1 MNFLEKYFKF
11 KKEMRMPFSKTE
23 QINHQ
28 RHGFSTQNRDA
39 DLIKEYKNW
48 VFACVNARAEEVASI
63 ELELY
68 RGDSEI
74 ESHEVLDLLNDVNP
88 NTTKYELFFGTQS
101 FLDLTGNAFW
111 YLARDNEGKG
121 KIRQIYLIS
130 PDKLYI
136 VPSKDNPLVIE
147 GYVYANGKDKITFN
161 PNEILHFKNFNPS
174 GNYPN
179 PHRGVGIVEASLW
192 AIHTDNEART
202 WNYSFFKNS
211 AKPDG
216 LLTTEG
222 ILGDDQYERIKQQ
235 WRQTHEG
242 SGNNGK
248 TAIMEGGLKW
258 QDVSKTQK
266 DMDFVAQRT
275 FSRDEILS
283 MFRVPKTV
291 VGITD
296 DVNRANAEASDY
308 VFAKRTIKPLMKAF
322 VTILN
327 EYLLPEYGNDLY
339 FKFED
344 PTPEDRMAELQEY
357 SLGWNKWLTTNDIRR
372 DEGYDPSENGDT
384 FYGSF
389 SDVPRDT
396 VNQTKKVKESKP
408 ISKGADKVIEDFMAK
423 LPAKQKALKQ
433 VSPAQKSVYKEVYEK
448 RFDKNEKSLMKD
460 VIAFFKKQEI
470 EVMNNVEDE
479 FNGLKPKEY
488 KLKGVEDA
496 LFDQKRAVGA
506 SISLITPHIR
516 KFLNEGAEM
525 ADSLTGGDTN
535 TDTPAFKK
543 FLEERAKF
551 FAETINETTRE
562 SLLKT
567 INDALDNGEGVNDI
581 KERVALVYKDAE
593 TYRTERIARTEVS
606 ASLNEG
612 NIEAFKQAG
621 IENVEWLAIVDDVTA
636 DICMQNDGEVRKL
649 GQEFP
654 SGETQPPNHVN
665 CRCSVLPVF
674 ED

>member
-1 MNFLEKYFKF
+1 MNFLEKYF

-23 QINHQ
+23 QINQQ
-28 RHGFSTQNRDA
+28 RFSFSNQMKDG
-39 DLIKEYKNW
+39 DLINEYKNW

-68 RGDSEI
+68 KGEVEVETHEI
-74 ESHEVLDLLNDVNP
+74 LDLLKDVNP
-88 NTTKYELFFGTQS
+88 NTTKYELFFGTQA

-111 YLARDNEGKG
+111 YLARDNDGKG

-130 PDKLYI
+130 PDKMYI
-136 VPSKDNPLVIE
+136 VPNKENPLIIE
-147 GYVYANGKDKITFN
+147 GYVYSNGKDKIPFN
-161 PNEILHFKNFNPS
+161 PNEILHFKNFNPNGS
-174 GNYPN
+174 YPN
-179 PHRGVGIVEASLW
+179 PHKGVGIVESSLW
-192 AIHTDNEART
+192 AIQTDNESRL

-222 ILGDDQYERIKQQ
+222 ILGDEQFERIKQQ
-235 WRQTHEG
+235 WEQTHRG

-248 TAIMEGGLKW
+248 PAILEGGLKW

-291 VGITD
+291 IGITD

-308 VFAKRTIKPLMKAF
+308 VFAKRTIKPLMKKL

-339 FKFED
+339 FEFED

-372 DEGYDPSENGDT
+372 EEGYVPSENGDT

-389 SDVPRDT
+389 NEVARDT
-396 VNQTKKVKESKP
+396 VNQTQNIKQSKP

-423 LPAKQKALKQ
+423 LPTKQKALKQ
-433 VSPAQKSVYKEVYEK
+433 VPQAQKSVYKEVYEK
-448 RFDKNEKSLMKD
+448 RFDRNEKALIKD
-460 VIAFFKKQEI
+460 VIQFFKKQEI
-470 EVMNNVEDE
+470 EVLKNVEDE
-479 FNGLKPKEY
+479 YAGLKPKEY
-488 KLKGVEDA
+488 KLKGIEDA
-496 LFDQKRAVGA
+496 LFDQKRAVDA

-516 KFLNEGAEM
+516 KFLDEGAEM
-525 ADSLTGGDTN
+525 ADSLTGGNTN

-543 FLEERAKF
+543 FLDERAKF
-551 FAETINETTRE
+551 YAETINETTRE
-562 SLLKT
+562 ALLKT

-612 NIEAFKQAG
+612 NIQAFKQAG

-636 DICMQNDGEVRKL
+636 DICLENDGEVRKL
-649 GQEFP
+649 GDDFP
-654 SGETQPPNHVN
+654 SGATQPPNHVN

-674 ED
+674 ND